1 LTKALTGIILYHS
14 MSKRQIIHFEDEAHQ
29 QLRDYVT
36 AKYGK
41 HRAIS
46 FVVQQAVVQF
56 LEREKA
62 AREERQE
69 TQK

>member
-1 LTKALTGIILYHS
+1 
-14 MSKRQIIHFEDEAHQ
+14 MSRRQIVHFSDETHQ
-29 QLRDYVT
+29 YLRDYVT

-46 FVVQQAVVQF
+46 FVVQQAVDQF

-62 AREERQE
+62 AREEREEKQP
-69 TQK
+69 K